1 MTSTPECPSGLV
13 IRGVATPRSLREF
26 KLLAFGMDSALL
38 YPGAEELVAACTAAG
53 MEIQLAIGELSDG
66 DAKLAM
72 LQSTCSALKITPAQ
86 AIVLGHNASDL
97 PLLRA
102 AGLSATYHADPAI
115 AEHAMV
121 NIQTG
126 GFDRLLEV
134 LSRHNAAEVLGLN
147 PGLDLSVL
155 DALVGHDAAKFQK
168 FARLFMD
175 SMETVMAEIDTAIA
189 QENLSVLV
197 AMGHRAKS
205 TALSIG
211 AAAFS
216 QQCLLMEKAA
226 CAQDG
231 PAALRIARTLRPQ
244 FAATC
249 SAIEQR
255 LAAD

>member
-1 MTSTPECPSGLV
+1 MTSTPEFPSGLT
-13 IRGVATPRSLREF
+13 IRGFTAPRSLSEF

-53 MEIQLAIGELSDG
+53 MEIQLAIGELPDG
-66 DAKLAM
+66 DAKLVM

-115 AEHAMV
+115 AKHAMV
-121 NIQTG
+121 AIQTG
-126 GFDRLLEV
+126 GFDRLLE
-134 LSRHNAAEVLGLN
+134 LLTPHTTSEALGLN
-147 PGLDLSVL
+147 RGLDLGVL
-155 DALVGHDAAKFQK
+155 DALVAHDAAKFQK
-168 FARLFMD
+168 FARLFMR
-175 SMETVMAEIDTAIA
+175 SMEAVMAEVDTAIV
-189 QENLSVLV
+189 QEDLSALV

-205 TALSIG
+205 TALNIG

-216 QQCLLMEKAA
+216 QRCLLMEKAA
-226 CAQDG
+226 IAQDAV
-231 PAALRIARTLRPQ
+231 AALAIARTLRPQ
-244 FAATC
+244 FAAIC
-249 SAIEQR
+249 STIEQR

>member
-1 MTSTPECPSGLV
+1 MTSTPEFPPGLAM
-13 IRGVATPRSLREF
+13 RGFAPPRSLSEF

-72 LQSTCSALKITPAQ
+72 LQSSCRALGITPAQ
-86 AIVLGHNASDL
+86 TVVLGHNASDL

-102 AGLSATYHADPAI
+102 AGLSATYHADPVI

-121 NIQTG
+121 AIHTG

-134 LSRHNAAEVLGLN
+134 LTPHTTSEVLILN
-147 PGLDLSVL
+147 KDLDLGVL
-155 DALVGHDAAKFQK
+155 DTLVAHDAAKFQK
-168 FARLFMD
+168 FASLFMR
-175 SMETVMAEIDTAIA
+175 SMETVMAEVDTAIA
-189 QENLSVLV
+189 QEDLPVLV

-216 QQCLLMEKAA
+216 QQCLQMEKAA
-226 CAQDG
+226 CAQDAA
-231 PAALRIARTLRPQ
+231 AALRIARNLRPQ
-244 FAATC
+244 FAAIC
-249 SAIEQR
+249 HAIEQR
-255 LAAD
+255 LATD